1 MARNPVPLVTFLLV
15 LSLSGALGGCDATAR
30 LTEQEHIERAKD
42 FEDKGNLKG
51 SIIELKNAI
60 QKNPDSP
67 QARLLLGQVYL
78 KADFGAEAEKELSR
92 AEELGVSR
100 DSVAPLLG
108 EAWLL
113 MGQYKRIL
121 DELQPVD
128 TLSPPNR
135 SRIMAL
141 RASALFKLGKLQE
154 ACNLFQASHAVFAGN
169 LQSHW
174 GLAQCSIAEHKMA
187 EARIWLDNA
196 LKLNQQE
203 SETWTFIGDLEQ
215 LHQNTPNALAAY
227 QQAVKLVPSNIA
239 ALQSL
244 ALLQMT
250 QGDTTKA
257 QASIDAVKKI
267 APNSTATK
275 YLQAFQKFWQKKYPE
290 ARDFLQ
296 DVFKHAPEHLPSIL
310 LMGSTTYALD
320 DLQQA
325 ETYLNRYL
333 VHFPGHVY
341 ARRVLA
347 ATHIKQNQPD
357 KALATLAPLLPP
369 HGEDATAMALASQA
383 HLSQQDPRQATQL
396 LQQAVLLQPGSAAF
410 HTQLGLNRLSAGDI
424 SAAIGELKTAQSLD
438 SDSHQADVLLA
449 LTHIRNKQYSQ
460 ALAISDQLEKQLP
473 RSALPH
479 DLRGR
484 ALLAQGDFA
493 GARTSFERA
502 LTLDAA
508 FFPASASLAQLDM
521 RDNKPD
527 AARSRFTQL
536 LAADKNNLR
545 ALMALAEIAALT
557 KQETDYVSWLEKA
570 IKAHPKAIAPNRTLV
585 RYYLIKKEPRKALAI
600 ASGLASARPDDVQA
614 LNLLGSTQF
623 AAGDPNNAIIAYSK
637 AAQKDA
643 RNFDSHLGLARAQIT
658 DKKPAAA
665 RASLQKALQID
676 PGHLEARVALLR
688 LEASQ
693 NKPEA
698 ALQIARQIQAERP
711 QFPLGHELEA
721 DILTA
726 QKRYPVASAAY
737 EQALKHG
744 AGSSVLIK
752 LHRTQVLAGSG
763 QATALRLASWLK
775 QHPED
780 HAVRAVAADFAMAT
794 GNSREA
800 IAHYQ
805 EIQRK
810 TAPNVLV
817 LNNLATLYQREKD
830 TRALATAKQA
840 LKLAPTNP
848 NVQDTLGWIL
858 VESNQTARGLDL
870 LRRAL
875 VAAPKSSAIR
885 YHYAVA
891 LARSGDKTRARAEL
905 QKLLADTPMFSE
917 AQAAK
922 TLLNSL

>member
-1 MARNPVPLVTFLLV
+1 MTRCNATPIMLLV
-15 LSLSGALGGCDATAR
+15 LALSAPLGGCDATAR
-30 LTEQEHIERAKD
+30 LTEQEHIQRAKD
-42 FEDKGNLKG
+42 FEDQGNLKG

-78 KADFGAEAEKELSR
+78 KAGFGAEAEKELAR
-92 AEELGVSR
+92 AEKLGVSR
-100 DSVAPLLG
+100 DSLDPLLG
-108 EAWLL
+108 EAWVL

-121 DELQPVD
+121 DELQPAD
-128 TLSPPNR
+128 TLSSANR

-141 RASALFKLGKLQE
+141 RASALFKFGKLRE
-154 ACNLFQASHAVFAGN
+154 ACNLFQASHAVYASN
-169 LQSHW
+169 LQAHW
-174 GLAQCSIAEHKMA
+174 GLAQCAIAERKMA
-187 EARIWLDNA
+187 EARTWLDSA
-196 LKLNQQE
+196 LKLNERQ
-203 SETWTFIGDLEQ
+203 SETWAFIGDLEQ
-215 LHQNTPNALAAY
+215 LNQNTPNALAAY

-244 ALLQMT
+244 ATLQMM
-250 QGDTTKA
+250 QGNMTAA
-257 QASIDAVKKI
+257 QASIDAVKKVAPDSI
-267 APNSTATK
+267 AAK
-275 YLQAFQKFWQKKYPE
+275 YLQAFQKFQQKKYPE
-290 ARDFLQ
+290 ARDLLQ
-296 DVFKHAPEHLPSIL
+296 DIFKTAPEHLPSIL
-310 LMGSTTYALD
+310 LAGSSAYALD

-333 VHFPGHVY
+333 VHFPGHIY

-347 ATHIKQNQPD
+347 ATQIKQNQPD

-383 HLSQQDPRQATQL
+383 HLAQQDPLQATQL
-396 LQQAVLLQPGSAAF
+396 LQQAVLLQPGSAVF
-410 HTQLGLNRLSAGDI
+410 HTQLGINRLSGGDV
-424 SAAIGELKTAQSLD
+424 SAAIGELQTARSLQSG
-438 SDSHQADVLLA
+438 SHQADVLLA

-460 ALAISDQLEKQLP
+460 ALAIIDQLEKHLP
-473 RSALPH
+473 RSPLPH

-484 ALLAQGDFA
+484 ALLAQGDP
-493 GARTSFERA
+493 ARARASFERA
-502 LTLDAA
+502 LAIDAA
-508 FFPASASLAQLDM
+508 FFPASASLAHLDM
-521 RDNKPD
+521 LGNQPD
-527 AARSRFTQL
+527 AARSRFTKL
-536 LAADKNNLR
+536 LKADKNNLR
-545 ALMALAEIAALT
+545 AMMALAEIAAIT

-570 IKAHPKAIAPNRTLV
+570 AKAHPQTIAPNSTLV
-585 RYYLIKKEPRKALAI
+585 RYYLIKKQPRKALAI
-600 ASGLASARPDDVQA
+600 AGSMVSARTDDVQA

-623 AAGDPNNAIIAYSK
+623 AAGDINSAIATYSK
-637 AAQKDA
+637 AVQKDA
-643 RNFDSHLGLARAQIT
+643 RAFDSHLGLARALIA
-658 DKKPAAA
+658 DKKPVAA
-665 RASLQKALQID
+665 RTALLKALQIE
-676 PGHLEARVALLR
+676 PGHLESRIALLR

-711 QFPLGHELEA
+711 RSALGYELEA
-721 DILTA
+721 DILAT
-726 QKRYPVASAAY
+726 QKRFPAASAAY

-752 LHRTQVLAGSG
+752 LHRAQVQAGAG
-763 QATALRLASWLK
+763 QASAQRLASWLK

-780 HAVRAVAADFAMAT
+780 NAVRAAAADFAMAT
-794 GNSREA
+794 GNNREA

-830 TRALATAKQA
+830 VRALATAEQA

-858 VESNQTARGLDL
+858 VESNKTARGLDL
-870 LRRAL
+870 LRRAV
-875 VAAPKSSAIR
+875 VAAPKSNAIR

-905 QKLLADTPMFSE
+905 QKLLADTPAFSE

>member
-1 MARNPVPLVTFLLV
+1 MNRRNAQLITLLV
-15 LSLSGALGGCDATAR
+15 LALSAPLGGCDATAK
-30 LTEQEHIERAKD
+30 LTEQEHIQRAKD

-78 KADFGAEAEKELSR
+78 KAGFGAEAEKELSR

-100 DSVAPLLG
+100 DSIAPLLG

-128 TLSPPNR
+128 TLSSANR
-135 SRIMAL
+135 GRIMAL
-141 RASALFKLGKLQE
+141 RASALFKFGKLQE

-169 LQSHW
+169 LQAHW
-174 GLAQCSIAEHKMA
+174 GLAQCAIAEHKMA

-196 LKLNQQE
+196 LKLNERQ
-203 SETWTFIGDLEQ
+203 SETWVFIGDLEQ
-215 LHQNTPNALAAY
+215 LNQNTPHALAAY
-227 QQAVKLVPSNIA
+227 QQAVKLAPSNIA

-244 ALLQMT
+244 ATLQMT
-250 QGDTTKA
+250 QGDMTAA
-257 QASIDAVKKI
+257 QTSIDAVKKI
-267 APNSTATK
+267 APNSIAAK
-275 YLQAFQKFWQKKYPE
+275 YLQAFQKFQQKKYPE

-296 DVFKHAPEHLPSIL
+296 DVFKTAPEHLPSIL
-310 LMGSTTYALD
+310 LMGSTAYALD

-333 VHFPGHVY
+333 KHFPGHVY

-347 ATHIKQNQPD
+347 ATQIKQKQPD

-383 HLSQQDPRQATQL
+383 HLAQQDPRQATQL

-424 SAAIGELKTAQSLD
+424 SAAIGELKTAQSLN
-438 SDSHQADVLLA
+438 SGSHRADVLLA
-449 LTHIRNKQYSQ
+449 LTYIKNKQYSQ

-473 RSALPH
+473 RSPLPH

-484 ALLAQGDFA
+484 ALLAQGDPTSARA
-493 GARTSFERA
+493 GFERA
-502 LTLDAA
+502 LALDAT

-527 AARSRFTQL
+527 AARGRFTQL

-545 ALMALAEIAALT
+545 AMMALAEIAALT
-557 KQETDYVSWLEKA
+557 GQETEYVNWLEKA
-570 IKAHPKAIAPNRTLV
+570 IKAHPQAIAPNSTLV
-585 RYYLIKKEPRKALAI
+585 RYHLIKKQPRKALAI
-600 ASGLASARPDDVQA
+600 ATEMARERPDDVQA

-623 AAGDPNNAIIAYSK
+623 AAGEVNSAITTYNK
-637 AAQKDA
+637 AVQKDA
-643 RNFDSHLGLARAQIT
+643 RDIGSHLGLARALIA

-665 RASLQKALQID
+665 RTALQKALQID
-676 PGHLEARVALLR
+676 PRHLESRVALLR
-688 LEASQ
+688 LETSQ
-693 NKPEA
+693 NQPEA
-698 ALQIARQIQAERP
+698 ALRIARQIQAEQP
-711 QFPLGHELEA
+711 QSAFGHELEA
-721 DILTA
+721 DVLAA
-726 QKRYPVASAAY
+726 QKRYPAASAAY
-737 EQALKHG
+737 EHAMKLG
-744 AGSSVLIK
+744 AKSGVLIK
-752 LHRTQVLAGSG
+752 LHNTQVLAGSG
-763 QATALRLASWLK
+763 QASARRLADWLK

-780 HAVRAVAADFAMAT
+780 NAVRAAAANYAMAT
-794 GNSREA
+794 GNNREA

-805 EIQRK
+805 EIQRQA
-810 TAPNVLV
+810 APSVPV

-830 TRALATAKQA
+830 PRALATAEQA
-840 LKLAPTNP
+840 FKLAPTHP

-858 VESNQTARGLDL
+858 LETDQTARGLDL
-870 LRRAL
+870 LRRAAA
-875 VAAPKSSAIR
+875 AAPKSSSIR

-891 LARSGDKTRARAEL
+891 LARSGDKARARAEL
-905 QKLLADTPMFSE
+905 QQLLADTPAFAE
-917 AQAAK
+917 AQDAK
-922 TLLNSL
+922 ALLNSL

>member
-1 MARNPVPLVTFLLV
+1 MNRRNAQLITLLV
-15 LSLSGALGGCDATAR
+15 LALSAPLGGCDATAK
-30 LTEQEHIERAKD
+30 LTEQEHIQRAKD

-78 KADFGAEAEKELSR
+78 KAGFGAEAEKELSR
-92 AEELGVSR
+92 AEGLGVSR
-100 DSVAPLLG
+100 DSIAPLLG

-128 TLSPPNR
+128 TLSPANR
-135 SRIMAL
+135 GRIMAL

-169 LQSHW
+169 LQAHW
-174 GLAQCSIAEHKMA
+174 GLAQCAIAEHKMA
-187 EARIWLDNA
+187 EARTWLDNA
-196 LKLNQQE
+196 LKLNERQ
-203 SETWTFIGDLEQ
+203 SETWVFIGDLEQ
-215 LHQNTPNALAAY
+215 LNQNTPNALAAY
-227 QQAVKLVPSNIA
+227 QQAVKLAPSNIA

-244 ALLQMT
+244 ATLQMT
-250 QGDTTKA
+250 QGDMTKA
-257 QASIDAVKKI
+257 QTSIDTVKKI
-267 APNSTATK
+267 APNSIAAK
-275 YLQAFQKFWQKKYPE
+275 YLQAFQKFQEKKYPE

-296 DVFKHAPEHLPSIL
+296 DVFKTPPEHLPSIL
-310 LMGSTTYALD
+310 LMGSTAYALD

-333 VHFPGHVY
+333 KHFPGHVY

-347 ATHIKQNQPD
+347 ATQIKQNQPD

-383 HLSQQDPRQATQL
+383 HLSQQDPRQAIQL

-438 SDSHQADVLLA
+438 SGNHQADVLLA
-449 LTHIRNKQYSQ
+449 LTYIKNKQYSQ

-473 RSALPH
+473 RSPLPH

-493 GARTSFERA
+493 SARTSFERA

-570 IKAHPKAIAPNRTLV
+570 IKAHPEAIAPNRTLV
-585 RYYLIKKEPRKALAI
+585 RYYLIKNEPRKALAI
-600 ASGLASARPDDVQA
+600 ASGMASARPDDVQA

-623 AAGDPNNAIIAYSK
+623 AAGDINNAITTYSK
-637 AAQKDA
+637 AVQKDA
-643 RNFDSHLGLARAQIT
+643 RNIDSHLGLARALIA

-665 RASLQKALQID
+665 RTALQKSLQID
-676 PGHLEARVALLR
+676 PAHLETRIALLR

-711 QFPLGHELEA
+711 QSALGHELEA
-721 DILTA
+721 DILAA
-726 QKRYPVASAAY
+726 QKRHPAASAAY
-737 EQALKHG
+737 EQALKRG
-744 AGSSVLIK
+744 AKSSVLIK
-752 LHRTQVLAGSG
+752 LHRSQVQAGAG
-763 QATALRLASWLK
+763 QASSQRLANWLK
-775 QHPED
+775 QHPGD
-780 HAVRAVAADFAMAT
+780 NAVRAAAADFAMAT
-794 GNSREA
+794 GNNRVA

-830 TRALATAKQA
+830 TRALATAEQA
-840 LKLAPTNP
+840 FKLAPTSP

-870 LRRAL
+870 LRQAL

-891 LARSGDKTRARAEL
+891 LARSGDKPRARTEL
-905 QKLLADTPMFSE
+905 QKLLADTPAFSE

-922 TLLNSL
+922 TLLDSL